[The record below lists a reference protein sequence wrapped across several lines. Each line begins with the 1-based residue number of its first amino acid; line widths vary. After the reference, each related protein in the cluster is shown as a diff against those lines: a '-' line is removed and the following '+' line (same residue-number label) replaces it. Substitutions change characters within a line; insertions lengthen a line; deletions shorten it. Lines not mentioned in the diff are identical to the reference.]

1 MPNKNRHD
9 QSHSPKVKT
18 GRVEPSRDRTPNN
31 GGERPGRG
39 IKGDRISATPA
50 FNSNL
55 VGREKRK

>member
-9 QSHSPKVKT
+9 QSYSPKIVT
-18 GRVEPSRDRTPNN
+18 GSNKPDRDTTVNN

-50 FNSNL
+50 FNSHL